1 MYTLRV
7 KVKTPKCAKCGPL
20 IGFILLTFIGFV
32 ALSVCLILIG
42 IFYDEIEKTMQERYD
57 VKLKSM
63 TIFLALLVFNTIGFL
78 LSFIMMLVL
87 KPVSNK
93 IIWPA
98 IFFVTVCFSLMIAI
112 DFYIE
117 VHMAYRKDIVPF
129 AQTYTMSKD
138 ISEDEKKG
146 KPRFKTGYLCI
157 YSEFSKSSFK
167 DFLIKFSLLQVSLCV
182 VYSFI
187 YLAFRDFQEYLN
199 NRNQLIEN
207 ENLPQQCSISHIT

>member
-7 KVKTPKCAKCGPL
+7 KVKAPKCTKCGPL

-32 ALSVCLILIG
+32 ALSVCLMLIG
-42 IFYDEIEKTMQERYD
+42 IFFDEIEQTMKERYD

-63 TIFLALLVFNTIGFL
+63 TIFLALIVFNTIGFL
-78 LSFIMMLVL
+78 VSFIMLLVA

-117 VHMAYRKDIVPF
+117 VHMAYRKDVVPF

-138 ISEDEKKG
+138 ISKDEKKG

-157 YSEFSKSSFK
+157 YSEFSYQSSF
-167 DFLIKFSLLQVSLCV
+167 Q
-182 VYSFI
+182 
-187 YLAFRDFQEYLN
+187 N
-199 NRNQLIEN
+199 
-207 ENLPQQCSISHIT
+207 SH